1 MDRLLEAIQL
11 RKLDRLAAAYALG
24 AWLLVQAASIALP
37 AFDAP
42 SWVLKALILLAVL
55 GFPAVMVL
63 GWMGARHLPGTAL
76 PDLRRR
82 SAHLAALSVLGLVL
96 VLAIGELVYRLSGVT
111 ERTPSVALASAA
123 QVPVP
128 APATIAVLPFANM
141 TGDPRQDYFSDG
153 ISEELLGDLADNPQL
168 RVVARA
174 SSFAFKGRNENIKT
188 IARLLAV
195 RSVVEGSVRE
205 AGQHLRIHAELIN
218 ASSGYD
224 LWSSSFD
231 REMTDA
237 LVVQDEIARAIV
249 SALTHKLLP
258 AKTGLDHAPASDP
271 QAYRDYLL
279 AQYELAPRTHA
290 GMEKALTLFQ
300 QAIARQPKFA
310 QAYAGLARAYILL
323 KRYRPDQKDIALLAE
338 RSVDRALALDPKNL
352 DALGLHLDLAMQ
364 RLDWAAARADAHRM
378 LALNPHSQSVL
389 HEMFRYYQLLGFP
402 EEALHAAQGAAQ
414 LNRLSIVD
422 LSNVTA
428 ANAHLAR
435 WQDTANAAQAVLGL
449 YPNQPDTLG
458 RLCNAYARTN
468 QIGRSRKI
476 EAQLRALHETNTADL
491 CAAHIATGE
500 GNKERA
506 LAILDR
512 LAALFPQGGL
522 AALDIGDEY
531 AIAGGYGKALDW
543 LNRSYELREFVF
555 FTVPY
560 DRAIAPAF
568 FQTPG
573 WKVLW
578 ARPRVREWQAVHDAV
593 ARDLAAK
600 PSG

>member
-1 MDRLLEAIQL
+1 LDRLLQAIQL
-11 RKLDRLAAAYALG
+11 RKLDRLAAAYVVG

-37 AFDAP
+37 AFEAP

-55 GFPAVMVL
+55 GFPAVMAL

-76 PDLRRR
+76 PHLRRR
-82 SAHLAALSVLGLVL
+82 SAHLAALGVLGVVL
-96 VLAIGELVYRLSGVT
+96 VLAAGELVYRLSGAGG
-111 ERTPSVALASAA
+111 RAPSVASASVA
-123 QVPVP
+123 QIL
-128 APATIAVLPFANM
+128 APAASSIAVLPFANM
-141 TGDPRQDYFSDG
+141 TGNPGQDYFSDG
-153 ISEELLGDLADNPQL
+153 ISEELLSDLADNPQL

-174 SSFAFKGRNENIKT
+174 SSFAFKGRNEDVKT

-195 RSVVEGSVRE
+195 RSIVEGSVRE

-258 AKTGLDHAPASDP
+258 AKRGLNHAPASDP
-271 QAYRDYLL
+271 EAYRDYLQ
-279 AQYELAPRTHA
+279 AQYELAPRTRA
-290 GMEKALTLFQ
+290 GIEKALTLFQ
-300 QAIARQPKFA
+300 QAIARQPKFV
-310 QAYAGLARAYILL
+310 QAYSGLARAYILL
-323 KRYRPDQKDIALLAE
+323 QRYRPDQKDIALLAE
-338 RSVDRALALDPKNL
+338 RSVDRALALDPENL

-364 RLDWAAARADAHRM
+364 RLDWSAARTDARRM
-378 LALNPHSQSVL
+378 LMLNPHSQAVL

-402 EEALHAAQGAAQ
+402 EEALRAAQGAAQ

-422 LSNVTA
+422 LSNVAA

-435 WQDTANAAQAVLGL
+435 WEETAKAAQAVLAL

-458 RLCNAYARTN
+458 RLCNAYASLH
-468 QIGRSRKI
+468 QLDRSEKI
-476 EAQLRALHETNTADL
+476 ETQLRALHETTTADL

-506 LAILDR
+506 RAILDK

-522 AALDIGDEY
+522 GALDIGDEY
-531 AIAGGYGKALDW
+531 AIAGVYGKAVAW

-573 WKVLW
+573 WKELW